1 MNSARDLLVLL
12 KCALYIEEK
21 LITASKKKKEKK
33 KKEKNAKRERANRE
47 SKPHRV
53 LIKICSYFKTKD
65 KRGE

>member
-1 MNSARDLLVLL
+1 MNNARDLLVLL
-12 KCALYIEEK
+12 KCALYIEKK
-21 LITASKKKKEKK
+21 LITAAKK

-53 LIKICSYFKTKD
+53 LIKICSYFKTND

>member
-1 MNSARDLLVLL
+1 MNNARDLLVLL

-21 LITASKKKKEKK
+21 LITAAKK
-33 KKEKNAKRERANRE
+33 KKEKNAKRECANLE

-53 LIKICSYFKTKD
+53 LIKICSYFKTND

>member
-21 LITASKKKKEKK
+21 LITAAKK

>member
-1 MNSARDLLVLL
+1 MNSVRDLLVLL
-12 KCALYIEEK
+12 KCAPYIEKK
-21 LITASKKKKEKK
+21 LITAAK

-53 LIKICSYFKTKD
+53 LIKICSYFKTND